1 MWVAAESLASIGR
14 TMSAMIALTL
24 LIGFGTGMS
33 LLVVIG
39 AQNAFVLRQG
49 LRGEHVA
56 WVVVL
61 CSLSDAVLI
70 SIGTAGLGGL
80 SRVGPWVVPTLTY
93 VGVAFLVVYGALTL
107 RHAFRA
113 GALEAAPDHGRA
125 TLVRTVAT
133 CLALTWLN
141 PHVYLDTVLLLGS
154 IATSHQPDQW
164 WFAVGAAAASCVW
177 FAGIGFGARWLRPLF
192 ASPKAWRV
200 LDIGVALVMWAVAAS
215 LVWGSR

>member
-1 MWVAAESLASIGR
+1 MI
-14 TMSAMIALTL
+14 AMILTTL
-24 LIGFGTGMS
+24 LVGFGTGMS

-49 LRGEHVA
+49 LRGEWVA
-56 WVVVL
+56 WVVLL
-61 CSLSDAVLI
+61 CSLSDAILI

-80 SRVGPWVVPTLTY
+80 SALGDWVVPVLTY

-107 RHAFRA
+107 RRAFRTD
-113 GALEAAPDHGRA
+113 ALHAAPDGSGAPLAR
-125 TLVRTVAT
+125 TLAT

-164 WFAVGAAAASCVW
+164 WFAIGAAAASCVW

-192 ASPKAWRV
+192 ASPKAWRI
-200 LDIGVALVMWAVAAS
+200 LDVGVALVMWAVAIS
-215 LVWGSR
+215 LLVK